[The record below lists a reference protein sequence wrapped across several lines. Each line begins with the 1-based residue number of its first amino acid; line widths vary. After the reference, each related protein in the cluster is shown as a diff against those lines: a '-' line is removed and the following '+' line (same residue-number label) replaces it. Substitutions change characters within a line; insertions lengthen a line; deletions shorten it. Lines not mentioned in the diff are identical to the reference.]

1 MHPPEQ
7 LQRRHP
13 RCGFVDQQHVAAEH
27 LAVHVFKVTPQVA
40 LALAEGQAQQAHEDR
55 QVVATARLYH
65 QRLLDQHFQQFFK
78 AWLVLRT
85 GLTTLQLALEAGAER
100 TEETRE
106 DRLDQG
112 LLGTEMVVHRR
123 QVDAGLAGDQP

>member
-1 MHPPEQ
+1 MP
-7 LQRRHP
+7 
-13 RCGFVDQQHVAAEH
+13 
-27 LAVHVFKVTPQVA
+27 
-40 LALAEGQAQQAHEDR
+40 LALAEGQAQQPHEDR
-55 QVVATARLYH
+55 QVVAAARLYD
-65 QRLLDQHFQQFFK
+65 QCLLNQHLEQLFK
-78 AWLVLRT
+78 AWLLFRT

-123 QVDAGLAGDQP
+123 QVDTGLAGDQP